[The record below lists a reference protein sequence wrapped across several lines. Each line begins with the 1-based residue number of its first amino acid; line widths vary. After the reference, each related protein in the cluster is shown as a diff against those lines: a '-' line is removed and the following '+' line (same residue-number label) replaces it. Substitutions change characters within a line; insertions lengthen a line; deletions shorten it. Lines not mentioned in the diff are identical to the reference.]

1 MLSRRWCGE
10 RCPGLRTEQR
20 AAQQRLLPAPLG
32 FFTRRSLTDTLEKL
46 KRGSAHNR
54 CCSPLLHATTQD
66 SVNTAARHIRPRA
79 AGAPAGSSEGNAG
92 TARRSG
98 VPARRLPLGR
108 GPWRRWPR
116 GERPGRSPEL
126 PPPVPA
132 APLYPGALRILE
144 CLFLGNS
151 GFLDQQPR
159 QHAGPR
165 ARAEPPLPAPAILHD
180 FRAGAPPFHRDRTGP
195 APGPRV
201 LVPRPDHE
209 VGSGARGAGS

>member
-132 APLYPGALRILE
+132 APLYPGALRI
-144 CLFLGNS
+144 
-151 GFLDQQPR
+151 DQSQR
-159 QHAGPR
+159 
-165 ARAEPPLPAPAILHD
+165 
-180 FRAGAPPFHRDRTGP
+180 
-195 APGPRV
+195 
-201 LVPRPDHE
+201 
-209 VGSGARGAGS
+209 